1 MGRDHR
7 DQKEGE
13 LAMKVLAAALGA
25 AALFVSAAQAD
36 VLKFYDQSGAEKSVD
51 TATLK
56 GCTLIFDSKGAP
68 FQICEM
74 EKVEIKP
81 PSSTRARPGGEA
93 RVAERQVVY
102 KRTE

>member
-1 MGRDHR
+1 
-7 DQKEGE
+7 
-13 LAMKVLAAALGA
+13 MKIFAAALGA

-36 VLKFYDQSGAEKSVD
+36 VLKVYDQAGAEKAVD
-51 TATLK
+51 TSALQ

-68 FQICEM
+68 FQICKM

-93 RVAERQVVY
+93 RVAETQVVY

>member
-1 MGRDHR
+1 
-7 DQKEGE
+7 
-13 LAMKVLAAALGA
+13 MKSLAAALGA
-25 AALFVSAAQAD
+25 IALFAGAAQAD
-36 VLKFYDQSGAEKSVD
+36 VLKVYDQAGGEKSVD
-51 TATLK
+51 TAALE

-68 FQICEM
+68 FQICKM

-81 PSSTRARPGGEA
+81 PSSTRARPGAEA